1 VNLPF
6 YTVSRML
13 CRLLVR
19 AIYGFE
25 AIRPE
30 NVPATGPVIVA
41 CNHVSYLDP
50 VVLGIGFRRPVT
62 YLAKEAALRD
72 PRPRAGHHGLGVYP
86 LDREAGGVAAVRAA
100 LRALKDGRCVGIFP
114 EGTRNLTGDVEGKGG
129 AALLALSRVHR
140 SCRRRSRVPA
150 ARGRS
155 TASGSSTG
163 EPIRVERKRKADGAI
178 WRSGR
183 LRSCVAFGR
192 SRSRSVKNRRA
203 NVLNRQGG

>member
-6 YTVSRML
+6 YTASRSL

-25 AIRPE
+25 AIRPA

-62 YLAKEAALRD
+62 YLAKKELFAIPVLG
-72 PRPRAGHHGLGVYP
+72 PIITGLGVYP
-86 LDREAGGVAAVRAA
+86 LDRQAGGVAAVRAA

-129 AALLALSRVHR
+129 AALLGALSGAPV
-140 SCRRRSRVPA
+140 VPA
-150 ARGRS
+150 AI
-155 TASGSSTG
+155 SGTRHARPFHRIRVVYG
-163 EPIRVERKRKADGAI
+163 EPIQVERKRKADGDDLEKWTAEI
-178 WRSGR
+178 M
-183 LRSCVAFGR
+183 
-192 SRSRSVKNRRA
+192 RRIRA
-203 NVLNRQGG
+203 LEESIGEK